1 MGHWQMAGLA
11 TGIAGKIPAPFR
23 LNKQSTM
30 ISFAEAREIIAA
42 DDRRLPARTLPVDR
56 ALGAVAAAPVV
67 SAIPVPGFANAAM
80 DGYALRAAG
89 TLGATPEH
97 PLSLPVMGSIPAG
110 GTLVRDS
117 LIHSLALAG
126 AGAVEIMTG
135 APLPPDCDAVVPL
148 ERVAVPLSAP
158 GTILLHA
165 PAITGQ
171 NVRTTGE
178 DFAPGSLIVAAG
190 TRLGPQ
196 HLMGLAACGVTM
208 VPVRAAPRVAILTTG
223 NELGRPGEALEPGQ
237 IHDANGPYLRAVLSR
252 LGAEITSVATAP
264 DEPQALRAQLLAL
277 QQQADLILTTGGV
290 SAGRLDL
297 LPGLIRD
304 LGGTIGFHKVAIR
317 PGKPLL
323 YARLGADTTLF
334 GLPGNPVAV
343 AVGLRFFVIPALRAL
358 QGLPAEPL
366 TPARVL
372 APVRGR
378 GKLLFFAKARVAVDA
393 AGGRTVEILP
403 GQESFRIA
411 PLMAANAWALV
422 PGDTPEVPAGSLLL
436 TQPLFPQD

>member
-1 MGHWQMAGLA
+1 MGGLA
-11 TGIAGKIPAPFR
+11 TGIAGKIPAPSR

-30 ISFAEAREIIAA
+30 ISFAAAREIIAA
-42 DDRRLPARTLPVDR
+42 DQRRLPARTLPLDQ
-56 ALGAVAAAPVV
+56 ALGTVTAAPVV
-67 SAIPVPGFANAAM
+67 AAIQVPGFANAAM
-80 DGYALRAAG
+80 DGYALRAAA
-89 TLGATPEH
+89 TAGATAEQ
-97 PLSLPVMGSIPAG
+97 PLSLPVLGSIPAG
-110 GTLVRDS
+110 IPVRDS
-117 LIHSLALAG
+117 LTLAG

-135 APLPPDCDAVVPL
+135 APLSPNCDAVVPL
-148 ERVAVPLSAP
+148 ERVAVPPVSAP
-158 GTILLHA
+158 GTILLQA
-165 PAITGQ
+165 PAVSGQ
-171 NVRTTGE
+171 NVRTAGE
-178 DFAPGSLIVAAG
+178 DFAPGSLIIAAG

-208 VPVRAAPRVAILTTG
+208 VPVRVAPRVAILTTG
-223 NELGRPGEALEPGQ
+223 SELGKPGEALAPGQ

-252 LGAEITSVATAP
+252 LGAEITTMATAP
-264 DEPQALRAQLLAL
+264 DEPEALRAQLLAL

-297 LPGLIRD
+297 LPGLVRD

-323 YARLGADTTLF
+323 YAQLGEDATLF

-358 QGLPAEPL
+358 QGLPAEAL
-366 TPARVL
+366 TPARL
-372 APVRGR
+372 IAPVRGR

-393 AGGRTVEILP
+393 AGGQTVEILP

-422 PGDTPEVPAGSLLL
+422 PGEMPEAPAGSLLL
-436 TQPLFPQD
+436 TQPLYPDD

>member
-1 MGHWQMAGLA
+1 M
-11 TGIAGKIPAPFR
+11 AGKIPAPIR
-23 LNKQSTM
+23 LNKHLIM
-30 ISFAEAREIIAA
+30 ISFAAAREIIAA
-42 DDRRLPARTLPVDR
+42 DQRRLPALTVPLDQ

-67 SAIPVPGFANAAM
+67 AAIAVPGFANAAM
-80 DGYALRAAG
+80 DGYALRAAS
-89 TLGATPEH
+89 TAGAAPEH
-97 PLSLPVMGSIPAG
+97 PLSMPVMGSIPAG
-110 GTLVRDS
+110 GTLVRDSLVRDS

-148 ERVAVPLSAP
+148 ERVMVPPLSPP

-165 PAITGQ
+165 PAVTGQ
-171 NVRTTGE
+171 NVRTAGE

-196 HLMGLAACGVTM
+196 HLMGLAACGLTM

-223 NELGRPGEALEPGQ
+223 SELGQPGEALQAGQ

-252 LGAEITSVATAP
+252 LGAEVTAVITAP
-264 DEPQALRAQLLAL
+264 DDPAALRAGLLAL
-277 QQQADLILTTGGV
+277 RDRADIILTTGGV

-297 LPGLIRD
+297 LPGLVRE

-323 YARLGADTTLF
+323 YAHLGADTTLF

-378 GKLLFFAKARVAVDA
+378 GKLLFFAKARLAVDA
-393 AGGRTVEILP
+393 AGGCSVAILP

-422 PGDTPEVPAGSLLL
+422 PGETPEVPAGSLLM
-436 TQPLFPQD
+436 TQPLYPDE